1 MEKIPTSQYTLVKQ
15 IQNAKAIEY
24 FTIETEKR
32 DARAVILELINTLGN
47 AGEIKE
53 FMQAVKNLIKNS

>member
-1 MEKIPTSQYTLVKQ
+1 MQSNIE
-15 IQNAKAIEY
+15 KAIEY